1 VLFRLYGGMN
11 RSLDEICAGYTDEQ
25 LMLLA
30 DFLSRTTTAGRAA
43 TEDLSAG

>member
-1 VLFRLYGGMN
+1 
-11 RSLDEICAGYTDEQ
+11 
-25 LMLLA
+25 MLLA